1 MNRKLTALRTLMKH
15 HRIHAYLI
23 PSSDPHQSEY
33 VPECWRRRAFLT
45 GFTGSTGDALVTL
58 KTAGL
63 WTDSR
68 YYLQAERELRGS
80 GFTLFKW
87 GSADVPSW
95 QDWAAR
101 NLRRG
106 EILGF
111 DPQLITH
118 KEYTNLE
125 KALGEGGIRLKP
137 VTVNL
142 VDKIWKEKPAPPSEP
157 ITILAEKYSGE
168 SVRSKLDRLR
178 RKIAA
183 EGAAAHILSQFDAV
197 AWLFNIRGSD
207 VQYNPVAIAYAVIT
221 AKDALLFIAR
231 EQVGE
236 KVKAALKKKVR
247 FRDYNEFPGELR
259 RLASAK
265 RRIWLDEA
273 SVSRWIVNSLQ
284 GAKLIF
290 KPSPVALHKAVKNA
304 TEIRGAKQAH
314 RRDGAAMVKFLYW
327 LEKSVPKGGV
337 TELSAAQRLEAFRS
351 RQSRFRGPSF
361 STISAYRSHGAI
373 VHYSVSP
380 ETDIPLKRAGIYLV
394 DSGGQY
400 LDATT
405 DITRT
410 VALGRPT
417 AEQRDRFTRVLK
429 GMIALS
435 AISFPRGTTGPQLDV
450 LARRALWEKGLNYGH
465 GTGHGI
471 GSYLNVHEGP
481 QGISPAR
488 GFGVGLEPG
497 MILSNEPAYYKEGE
511 YGIRIENLV
520 LVIKDTIRSTA
531 ESPFYSFETL
541 TLCPIDL
548 RLVKREL
555 LTAEEIRWLNS
566 YHRRVRKE
574 LTPRLDRAEAA
585 WLKNVTRPI

>member
-497 MILSNEPAYYKEGE
+497 MILSNEPAYYKEEE
-511 YGIRIENLV
+511 YGIRIENLI